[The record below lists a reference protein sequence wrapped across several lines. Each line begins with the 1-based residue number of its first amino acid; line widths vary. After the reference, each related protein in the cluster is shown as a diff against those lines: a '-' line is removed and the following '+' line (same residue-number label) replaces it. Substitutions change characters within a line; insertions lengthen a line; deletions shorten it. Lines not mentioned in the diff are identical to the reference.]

1 MKNVDNFFWKRRA
14 ICIKPSYL
22 CGTKIKYYE
31 TFFSNTFGL
40 SVFYYACG
48 PPSARESTV
57 PNDTVPISIS
67 NLYGDRRNKMSRHR
81 LPPFAQPSPLLCH
94 RLLVHVD
101 GACE

>member
-1 MKNVDNFFWKRRA
+1 MLITFLEKTCHLYKTIVSLRN
-14 ICIKPSYL
+14 
-22 CGTKIKYYE
+22 KIKYYE
-31 TFFSNTFGL
+31 TFFTNTFGL

-67 NLYGDRRNKMSRHR
+67 NLYGNRRNKMSRHR
-81 LPPFAQPSPLLCH
+81 LPPFARPSPLLCH